1 MMRTRRIRWFVV
13 TALAASGASGVLAQD
28 YPTKPIR
35 VFTSGVGGS
44 SDRATRIFAPAL
56 SAALGQQV
64 IVESRP
70 APISMENVAKAAPDG
85 YTLITAGSGII
96 TAPLLQVPPQE
107 PLKEFAPI
115 TLAVSAPSVVTV
127 HPTLPVKSVKQLIA
141 LAKARSGELNYAS
154 GNTGSASHLT
164 GELFNSMGRIKIV
177 RVPYKAAGAAVADM
191 VTGQVQVAYYSPGSV
206 MPQIK
211 AGKLRAIAVTSLQPS
226 ALVPGVPTVAATGLP
241 GFEVLSTDSVF
252 APAKTP
258 PAIISRVHRELVRVL
273 NQPDIKEKMLNSGGE
288 VIADSPEAFGAWLK
302 SEVVKWAKLIKETG
316 IRAE

>member
-1 MMRTRRIRWFVV
+1 MFARYMQWFFLVLLTATGVV
-13 TALAASGASGVLAQD
+13 HGQD
-28 YPTKPIR
+28 YPSKPIR
-35 VFTSGVGGS
+35 IFTSGVGGS

-64 IVESRP
+64 VVDARA
-70 APISMENVAKAAPDG
+70 APISMEQTAKAPPDG
-85 YTLITAGSGII
+85 YTLIVAGSGII
-96 TAPLLQVPPQE
+96 TAPLLQVPAQE

-115 TLAVSAPSVVTV
+115 TLAVSAPSVITV
-127 HPTLPVKSVKQLIA
+127 HPTMPVKTVKQLIA
-141 LAKARSGELNYAS
+141 LANARPGELNYAS

-164 GELFNSMGRIKIV
+164 GELFNSMARIKIV
-177 RVPYKAAGAAVADM
+177 RVPYKAAGAAVADL

-206 MPQIK
+206 APQIE

-226 ALVPGVPTVAATGLP
+226 ALVPGVPTVAASGLP

-258 PAIISRVHRELVRVL
+258 PAILSRVYRELVKVL
-273 NQPDIKEKMLNSGGE
+273 NQPDIKEKLMNSGGE
-288 VIADSPEAFGAWLK
+288 PIGNSPEAFSAWLK
-302 SEVVKWAKLIKETG
+302 AEVAKWGKLIKETG

>member
-1 MMRTRRIRWFVV
+1 MRMRRIGWFVV
-13 TALAASGASGVLAQD
+13 TALLASGVLAQD

-44 SDRATRIFAPAL
+44 SDRAARIFAPAL

-64 IVESRP
+64 VIDARA
-70 APISMENVAKAAPDG
+70 APISMEQTAKAAPDG
-85 YTLITAGSGII
+85 YTLIVAGSGII

-107 PLKEFAPI
+107 PLKDFAAI
-115 TLAVSAPSVVTV
+115 TLAVSAPSVITV
-127 HPTLPVKSVKQLIA
+127 HPTMPVKTVKQLIA
-141 LAKARSGELNYAS
+141 IAKVRPGELNYAS

-164 GELFNSMGRIKIV
+164 GELFNSMARIKIV

-191 VTGQVQVAYYSPGSV
+191 ITGQVQVAYYSPGSV
-206 MPQIK
+206 APQIE

-258 PAIISRVHRELVRVL
+258 PAILSRVHRELVKVL
-273 NQPDIKEKMLNSGGE
+273 NQPDIKEKLINSGGE
-288 VIADSPEAFGAWLK
+288 PIANSPEAFSAWLK
-302 SEVVKWAKLIKETG
+302 AEVVKWSKLIKETG

>member
-1 MMRTRRIRWFVV
+1 MKSIQRGRWLLV
-13 TALAASGASGVLAQD
+13 TALVAGSGIASAQD

-35 VFTSGVGGS
+35 MFTSGVGGS
-44 SDRATRIFAPAL
+44 SDRATRIFAPSL

-64 IVESRP
+64 VVDAR
-70 APISMENVAKAAPDG
+70 AATISMEQAAKAAPDG
-85 YTLITAGSGII
+85 YTLIVAGSGII

-115 TLAVSAPSVVTV
+115 MLALSAPSVLTV
-127 HPTLPVKSVKQLIA
+127 HPTLPVKTVKQLIA
-141 LAKARSGELNYAS
+141 LAKARPGEINYAS

-164 GELFNSMGRIKIV
+164 GELFNAMARVKIV
-177 RVPYKAAGAAVADM
+177 RVPYKAAGAAIADL

-206 MPQIK
+206 MPQID
-211 AGKLRAIAVTSLQPS
+211 AGKLRAIAVSSLQPS

-258 PAIISRVHRELVRVL
+258 AAILNRVHRELARVL
-273 NQPDIKEKMLNSGGE
+273 NQPDIKEKLLNAGGE
-288 VIADSPEAFGAWLK
+288 VIANTPEAFSAWLK
-302 SEVVKWAKLIKETG
+302 GEVTKWAKLIKEAG